1 LGYQSQMGNYQA
13 VPRLAHK
20 EAYKLFRSMLTEHRR
35 KKGVTQAA
43 LADLLGVPQSYVS
56 KYELGERRIDL
67 VETLEILRALEI
79 DAVVFVRTLIKAAE
93 SQMAWTHTSP
103 RKSAHGPC

>member
-1 LGYQSQMGNYQA
+1 MGYQSQMGNYQA

-67 VETLEILRALEI
+67 VEALEILRALGI
-79 DAVVFVRTLIKAAE
+79 DAVAFVRRLIKAID
-93 SQMAWTHTSP
+93 SQIASTSTG
-103 RKSAHGPC
+103 RR